1 MPMPMHE
8 LTRRTFLK
16 TAAATGAASV
26 AAAGLAGAS
35 AAVADEAVAAVEYP
49 AGLIEADFADSPV
62 ELAPITD
69 FADEKTYDV
78 VVVGA
83 GTGGVPAA
91 LSALEEGA
99 TVACLQKESAPISQ
113 GGSSTGIIVDKS
125 DPQGV
130 MNHLQGF
137 MEDCHWRADRGLAR
151 FYYDHSGE
159 TIRWMEVRTMEAG
172 FPPYSFGETTM
183 EYDDGTKCVK
193 RTNRFGPKPYNN
205 DTMIKALAKLAEERG
220 VDFYYSTPG
229 VQLVQD
235 ESGAVTGV
243 VGKDAD
249 GNYIKFNATRGVVL
263 STGDYQNNMSLVE
276 RYCPDV
282 KDFDRKQM
290 GKTGD
295 GILMTMAI
303 GAGLVPVGHAHMM
316 HDFDSGPMFNEPFL
330 MVNEDG
336 ERFLNEDC
344 CFEQVN
350 CELRNQPRPGWY
362 SQIFDANYVDQATA
376 WGGKPVAPEALE
388 VYMPEVE
395 MDRSAESGN
404 NVIEV
409 LIDTHK
415 ADTLDELAEKLG
427 IPADALKASVERY
440 NELVDAGFD
449 DDFGKRPQYLAK
461 IDTPP
466 FYGIHKHI
474 RISALCA
481 GMTVNENYQVTKADG
496 TPIPNLWA
504 TGFGAGQLCGLPD
517 WSMYTT
523 GMSCGH
529 CMTSGRYCGIQAA
542 TGGNLEPSKP
552 ITDEDVEAAGY
563 DMTKLSGPVAAGTG
577 KA

>member
-1 MPMPMHE
+1 MPMHE

-449 DDFGKRPQYLAK
+449 GDFGKRPQYLAK

-577 KA
+577 K

>member
-1 MPMPMHE
+1 MPMHE

-35 AAVADEAVAAVEYP
+35 AAVADEAAAAVEYP

-504 TGFGAGQLCGLPD
+504 SGFGAGQLCGLPD

-552 ITDEDVEAAGY
+552 ITDEDVAAAGY
-563 DMTKLSGPVAAGTG
+563 DMEKLNGPVAAGTG
-577 KA
+577 K

>member
-1 MPMPMHE
+1 MSQ
-8 LTRRTFLK
+8 LTRRGFIA
-16 TAAATGAASV
+16 TAAVTGMV
-26 AAAGLAGAS
+26 AGAS
-35 AAVADEAVAAVEYP
+35 LAVADEPPAAVEYP
-49 AGLIEADFADSPV
+49 EGLIEADFADSPV
-62 ELAPITD
+62 ELAPIAD

-99 TVACLQKESAPISQ
+99 TVACLQKESAAISQ
-113 GGSSTGIIVDKS
+113 GGSSTGIILDES

-130 MNHLQGF
+130 MNHMQGY

-172 FPPYSFGETTM
+172 FPPYSVGETVM
-183 EYDDGTKCVK
+183 EFDDGTKCVK

-205 DTMIKALAKLAEERG
+205 DTMVKALADLAEQRG

-229 VQLVQD
+229 VQLIQD
-235 ESGAVTGV
+235 ELGAVTGV

-295 GILMTMAI
+295 GILMSMAI

-330 MVNEDG
+330 MVNENG

-376 WGGKPVAPEALE
+376 WGGKPVSPEALE
-388 VYMPEVE
+388 VYMPAVE

-409 LIDTHK
+409 LLDTHR
-415 ADTLDELAEKLG
+415 ADTLDELAELLG

-440 NELVDAGFD
+440 NEMVDAGFD
-449 DDFGKRPQYLAK
+449 EDFGKQPKYLAK

-552 ITDEDVEAAGY
+552 ITDADVEAAGY
-563 DMTKLSGPVAAGTG
+563 DMSKLNGPVAAGTG

>member
-1 MPMPMHE
+1 MQE
-8 LTRRTFLK
+8 LTRRNFLK

-26 AAAGLAGAS
+26 AAAGMVSTAL
-35 AAVADEAVAAVEYP
+35 ADEAVAIEYP

-62 ELAPITD
+62 ELAPIVD
-69 FADEKTYDV
+69 FADERTYDV

-99 TVACLQKESAPISQ
+99 TVACLQKESAAISQ
-113 GGSSTGIIVDKS
+113 GGSSTGIILDES

-159 TIRWMEVRTMEAG
+159 TTRWMEVRTKEAG
-172 FPPYSFGETTM
+172 FPPYSIGETVV
-183 EYDDGTKCVK
+183 EFEDGTKCVK

-205 DTMIKALAKLAEERG
+205 DTMVKALADLAERRG

-229 VQLVQD
+229 VQLLQD

-295 GILMTMAI
+295 GILMSMAI

-316 HDFDSGPMFNEPFL
+316 HDFDSGPMFGEPFL
-330 MVNEDG
+330 MVNENG

-376 WGGKPVAPEALE
+376 WGGKPVLPEALE

-395 MDRSAESGN
+395 MDRSVESGH

-409 LIDTHK
+409 LLDTHR
-415 ADTLDELAEKLG
+415 ADTLDELADMLG

-440 NELVDAGFD
+440 NEIVDAGFD
-449 DDFGKRPQYLAK
+449 EDFGKQPKYLAK

-481 GMTVNENYQVTKADG
+481 GMTVNEHYQVTKADG

-552 ITDEDVEAAGY
+552 ITDEDVAAAGY
-563 DMTKLSGPVAAGTG
+563 DTSALSGPVAAGTG
-577 KA
+577 K

>member
-1 MPMPMHE
+1 MPMHE

-35 AAVADEAVAAVEYP
+35 AAVADEAATAVEYP

-282 KDFDRKQM
+282 KGFDRKQM

-295 GILMTMAI
+295 GILMTMAL

-577 KA
+577 K

>member
-1 MPMPMHE
+1 MPMHE

-35 AAVADEAVAAVEYP
+35 AAVADEAAAAVEYP

-62 ELAPITD
+62 ELAPIAD

-249 GNYIKFNATRGVVL
+249 DNYIKFNATRGVVL

>member
-1 MPMPMHE
+1 MQE
-8 LTRRTFLK
+8 LTRRNFLK

-26 AAAGLAGAS
+26 AAAGIAS
-35 AAVADEAVAAVEYP
+35 VAVADEAPAAVEYP

-99 TVACLQKESAPISQ
+99 TVACLQKESAAISQ
-113 GGSSTGIIVDKS
+113 GGSSTGIILDES

-130 MNHLQGF
+130 MNHMQGY

-172 FPPYSFGETTM
+172 FPPYSVGETVM
-183 EYDDGTKCVK
+183 EFDDGTKCVK

-205 DTMIKALAKLAEERG
+205 DTMVKALADLAEQRG

-229 VQLVQD
+229 VQLIQD

-330 MVNEDG
+330 MVNENG

-376 WGGKPVAPEALE
+376 WGGKPVSPEALE
-388 VYMPEVE
+388 VYMPEIE

-409 LIDTHK
+409 LLDTHR
-415 ADTLDELAEKLG
+415 ADTLDELADMLG

-449 DDFGKRPQYLAK
+449 DDFGKQPKYLAK

-552 ITDEDVEAAGY
+552 ITDEDVAAAGY
-563 DMTKLSGPVAAGTG
+563 DMSKLSGPVAAGTG

>member
-1 MPMPMHE
+1 MPMHE

>member
-1 MPMPMHE
+1 MPMHE

-26 AAAGLAGAS
+26 AAAGLAGTS
-35 AAVADEAVAAVEYP
+35 AAVADEAAAAVEYP

-183 EYDDGTKCVK
+183 EYEDGTKCVK

-205 DTMIKALAKLAEERG
+205 DTMIKALADLAEQRG

-229 VQLVQD
+229 VQLITD

-276 RYCPDV
+276 RYGPDV

-504 TGFGAGQLCGLPD
+504 SGFGAGQLCGLPD

-542 TGGNLEPSKP
+542 TGKLEPSKP
-552 ITDEDVEAAGY
+552 VTDADVEAAGY
-563 DMTKLSGPVAAGTG
+563 DMSKLAGPVAAGTG
-577 KA
+577 K

>member
-1 MPMPMHE
+1 MSQ
-8 LTRRTFLK
+8 LTRRSFLA
-16 TAAATGAASV
+16 TAAATGAVAGLASASV
-26 AAAGLAGAS
+26 AVAS
-35 AAVADEAVAAVEYP
+35 EVAETVEYP

-62 ELAPITD
+62 ELAPITA

-99 TVACLQKESAPISQ
+99 TVACLQKESAAISQ
-113 GGSSTGIIVDKS
+113 GGSSTGIILDES

-130 MNHLQGF
+130 MNHMQGY

-172 FPPYSFGETTM
+172 FPPYSVGETVM
-183 EYDDGTKCVK
+183 EFDDGTKCVK

-205 DTMIKALAKLAEERG
+205 DTMVKALADLAEQRG

-229 VQLVQD
+229 VQLIQD

-295 GILMTMAI
+295 GILMSMAI

-330 MVNEDG
+330 MVNENG

-376 WGGKPVAPEALE
+376 WGGKPVSPEALE
-388 VYMPEVE
+388 VYMPAVE

-409 LIDTHK
+409 LLDTHR
-415 ADTLDELAEKLG
+415 ADTLDELAELLG
-427 IPADALKASVERY
+427 IPGDALKASVERY
-440 NELVDAGFD
+440 NEMVDAGFD
-449 DDFGKRPQYLAK
+449 EDFGKQPKYLAK

-552 ITDEDVEAAGY
+552 ITDADVEAAGY
-563 DMTKLSGPVAAGTG
+563 DMSKLNGPVAAGTG

>member
-1 MPMPMHE
+1 MPQ

-16 TAAATGAASV
+16 ATAATTVAAGAAASV
-26 AAAGLAGAS
+26 AL
-35 AAVADEAVAAVEYP
+35 ADEAASAVEYP

-99 TVACLQKESAPISQ
+99 TVACLQKESAAISQ
-113 GGSSTGIIVDKS
+113 GGSSTGIIIDKS

-130 MNHLQGF
+130 MNHLQGY

-172 FPPYSFGETTM
+172 FPPYSFGETVM
-183 EYDDGTKCVK
+183 EYEDGTTCVK

-205 DTMIKALAKLAEERG
+205 DTMIKALADLAEQRG

-229 VQLVQD
+229 VQLITD
-235 ESGAVTGV
+235 DSGAVTGV

-263 STGDYQNNMSLVE
+263 STGDYQNNLSLVE

-295 GILMTMAI
+295 GILMTVAL
-303 GAGLVPVGHAHMM
+303 GAGIVPVGHAHMM

-330 MVNEDG
+330 MVNENG

-362 SQIFDANYVDQATA
+362 SQIFDANYFDQATA
-376 WGGKPVAPEALE
+376 WGGKPVSTEALE
-388 VYMPEVE
+388 VYMPEIE
-395 MDRSAESGN
+395 MDRSVESGN
-404 NVIEV
+404 NVIEF
-409 LIDTHK
+409 LLDTHR
-415 ADTLDELAEKLG
+415 ADTLEELAAMLD
-427 IPADALKASVERY
+427 IPADALIASVERY

-449 DDFGKRPQYLAK
+449 EDFGKQAKYLAK

-496 TPIPNLWA
+496 TVIPNLWA

-542 TGGNLEPSKP
+542 TGNTEPSKP
-552 ITDEDVEAAGY
+552 ITDADVEAAGY
-563 DMTKLSGPVAAGTG
+563 DMSKLSGPVAAGTG

>member
-1 MPMPMHE
+1 MPMHE

-552 ITDEDVEAAGY
+552 ITDEDVAAAGY
-563 DMTKLSGPVAAGTG
+563 DMSKLAGPVAAGTG

>member
-1 MPMPMHE
+1 MPMHE

-26 AAAGLAGAS
+26 AAAGLAGTS
-35 AAVADEAVAAVEYP
+35 AAVADEAAAAVEYP

-183 EYDDGTKCVK
+183 EYEDGTKCVK

-205 DTMIKALAKLAEERG
+205 DTMIKALADLAEQRG

-229 VQLVQD
+229 VQLITD

-282 KDFDRKQM
+282 KDVDRKQM

-504 TGFGAGQLCGLPD
+504 SGFGAGQLCGLPD

-542 TGGNLEPSKP
+542 TGKLEPSKP
-552 ITDEDVEAAGY
+552 VTDADVEAAGY
-563 DMTKLSGPVAAGTG
+563 DMSKLAGPVAAGTG
-577 KA
+577 K

>member
-1 MPMPMHE
+1 MPQ
-8 LTRRTFLK
+8 LTRRNFLK
-16 TAAATGAASV
+16 ATAATSVAAGALASV
-26 AAAGLAGAS
+26 AI
-35 AAVADEAVAAVEYP
+35 ADEAAPAVEYP

-99 TVACLQKESAPISQ
+99 TVACLQKESAPVSQ

-130 MNHLQGF
+130 MNHMQGF

-172 FPPYSFGETTM
+172 FPPYSFGETVM

-229 VQLVQD
+229 VQLITD

-303 GAGLVPVGHAHMM
+303 GAGFVPVGHAHMM

-330 MVNEDG
+330 MVNENG

-376 WGGKPVAPEALE
+376 WGGKPVSPEALE
-388 VYMPEVE
+388 VYMPEIE
-395 MDRSAESGN
+395 MDRSVESGN

-409 LIDTHK
+409 LLDTHR
-415 ADTLDELAEKLG
+415 ADTLEELAEMLG
-427 IPADALKASVERY
+427 IPADALVASVERY
-440 NELVDAGFD
+440 NEIVDAGFD
-449 DDFGKRPQYLAK
+449 EDFGKQPKYLAK

-466 FYGIHKHI
+466 YYGIHKHI

-504 TGFGAGQLCGLPD
+504 SGFGAGQLCGLPD

-552 ITDEDVEAAGY
+552 ITDDDVAAAGF
-563 DMTKLSGPVAAGTG
+563 DMEKLGGPVAAGTG

>member
-1 MPMPMHE
+1 M
-8 LTRRTFLK
+8 
-16 TAAATGAASV
+16 
-26 AAAGLAGAS
+26 
-35 AAVADEAVAAVEYP
+35 
-49 AGLIEADFADSPV
+49 

-235 ESGAVTGV
+235 ESGAVTSV

>member
-1 MPMPMHE
+1 MPMHE

-35 AAVADEAVAAVEYP
+35 AAVADEAAAAVEYP

-113 GGSSTGIIVDKS
+113 GGSSTGIILDES

-415 ADTLDELAEKLG
+415 ADTLDELAQKLG

-552 ITDEDVEAAGY
+552 ITDEDVAAAGY
-563 DMTKLSGPVAAGTG
+563 DMEKLNGPVAAGTG
-577 KA
+577 K

>member
-1 MPMPMHE
+1 MPMHE

-35 AAVADEAVAAVEYP
+35 AAVADEAAAAVEYP

-99 TVACLQKESAPISQ
+99 TAACLQKESAPISQ

-276 RYCPDV
+276 RYCPDG

-577 KA
+577 K

>member
-1 MPMPMHE
+1 MPMHE

-35 AAVADEAVAAVEYP
+35 AAVADEAAADVEYP

>member
-1 MPMPMHE
+1 MPMHE

-303 GAGLVPVGHAHMM
+303 GAGLVPVGHAHTM

>member
-1 MPMPMHE
+1 MPMHE

-35 AAVADEAVAAVEYP
+35 AAVADEAAAAVEYP

>member
-1 MPMPMHE
+1 MPMHE

-35 AAVADEAVAAVEYP
+35 AAVADEAAAAVEYP

-183 EYDDGTKCVK
+183 EYEDGTKCVK

-205 DTMIKALAKLAEERG
+205 DTMIKALADLAEQRG

-229 VQLVQD
+229 VQLITD

-504 TGFGAGQLCGLPD
+504 SGFGAGQLCGLPD

-542 TGGNLEPSKP
+542 TGKLEPSKP
-552 ITDEDVEAAGY
+552 VTDADVEAAGY
-563 DMTKLSGPVAAGTG
+563 DMSKLAGPVAAGTG
-577 KA
+577 K

>member
-1 MPMPMHE
+1 MQE
-8 LTRRTFLK
+8 LTRRNFLK
-16 TAAATGAASV
+16 TAAATGAVSV
-26 AAAGLAGAS
+26 AAAGMAS
-35 AAVADEAVAAVEYP
+35 TVLADEVAAIEYP

-62 ELAPITD
+62 ELAPIVD

-99 TVACLQKESAPISQ
+99 TVACLQKESAAISQ
-113 GGSSTGIIVDKS
+113 GGSSTGIILDES

-159 TIRWMEVRTMEAG
+159 TTRWMEVRTKEAG
-172 FPPYSFGETTM
+172 FPPYSIGEVVV
-183 EYDDGTKCVK
+183 EFEDGTKCVK

-205 DTMIKALAKLAEERG
+205 DTMVKALADLAEQRG

-229 VQLVQD
+229 VQLLQD

-249 GNYIKFNATRGVVL
+249 GNYIKFNATSGVVL

-295 GILMTMAI
+295 GILMSMAI

-316 HDFDSGPMFNEPFL
+316 HDFDSGPMFGEPFL
-330 MVNEDG
+330 MVNENG

-362 SQIFDANYVDQATA
+362 SQIFDANYVDQVNA
-376 WGGKPVAPEALE
+376 WGGKPVLPEALE
-388 VYMPEVE
+388 VYMPEIE
-395 MDRSAESGN
+395 MDRSVESGH

-409 LIDTHK
+409 LLDTHR
-415 ADTLDELAEKLG
+415 ADTLDELADMLG

-440 NELVDAGFD
+440 NEIVDAGFD
-449 DDFGKRPQYLAK
+449 EDFGKQPKYLAK

-552 ITDEDVEAAGY
+552 ITDEDVAAAGY
-563 DMTKLSGPVAAGTG
+563 DMSTLSGPVAAGTG
-577 KA
+577 K

>member
-1 MPMPMHE
+1 MPMHE

-99 TVACLQKESAPISQ
+99 TVACLQKESAPILQ

>member
-1 MPMPMHE
+1 MPMHE

-69 FADEKTYDV
+69 FAAEKTYDV

-577 KA
+577 K

>member
-1 MPMPMHE
+1 MPMHE

-35 AAVADEAVAAVEYP
+35 AAVADEAAAAVEYP

-577 KA
+577 K

>member
-1 MPMPMHE
+1 MSQ
-8 LTRRTFLK
+8 LTRRGFIA
-16 TAAATGAASV
+16 TAAVTGMV
-26 AAAGLAGAS
+26 AGAS
-35 AAVADEAVAAVEYP
+35 LAVADEAPAAVEYP
-49 AGLIEADFADSPV
+49 EGLVEADFADSPV

-99 TVACLQKESAPISQ
+99 TVACLQKESAAISQ
-113 GGSSTGIIVDKS
+113 GGSSTGIILDES

-130 MNHLQGF
+130 MNHMQGY

-172 FPPYSFGETTM
+172 FPPYSVGETVM
-183 EYDDGTKCVK
+183 EFDDGTKCVK

-205 DTMIKALAKLAEERG
+205 DTMVKALADLAEQRG

-229 VQLVQD
+229 VQLIQD
-235 ESGAVTGV
+235 ELGAVTGV

-295 GILMTMAI
+295 GILMSMAI

-330 MVNEDG
+330 MVNENG

-376 WGGKPVAPEALE
+376 WGGKPVSPEALE
-388 VYMPEVE
+388 VYMPAVE

-409 LIDTHK
+409 LLDTHR
-415 ADTLDELAEKLG
+415 ADTLDELAELLG

-440 NELVDAGFD
+440 NEMVDAGFD
-449 DDFGKRPQYLAK
+449 EDFGKQPKYLAK

-552 ITDEDVEAAGY
+552 ITDADVEAAGY
-563 DMTKLSGPVAAGTG
+563 DMSKLNGPVAAGTG

>member
-1 MPMPMHE
+1 MPMHE

-577 KA
+577 K

>member
-1 MPMPMHE
+1 MPMHE

-26 AAAGLAGAS
+26 AAAGLAGTS
-35 AAVADEAVAAVEYP
+35 AAVADEAAAAVEYP

-577 KA
+577 K

>member
-1 MPMPMHE
+1 MSQ
-8 LTRRTFLK
+8 LTRRSFLA
-16 TAAATGAASV
+16 TAAATGAV
-26 AAAGLAGAS
+26 AGLAGAS
-35 AAVADEAVAAVEYP
+35 VAVASEVAETVEYP

-62 ELAPITD
+62 ELAPITA

-99 TVACLQKESAPISQ
+99 TVACLQKESAAISQ
-113 GGSSTGIIVDKS
+113 GGSSTGIILDES

-130 MNHLQGF
+130 MNHMQGY

-172 FPPYSFGETTM
+172 FPPYSVGETVM
-183 EYDDGTKCVK
+183 EFDDGTKCVK

-205 DTMIKALAKLAEERG
+205 DTMVKALADLAEQRG

-229 VQLVQD
+229 VQLIQD

-295 GILMTMAI
+295 GILMSMAI

-330 MVNEDG
+330 MVNENG

-376 WGGKPVAPEALE
+376 WGGKPVSPEALE
-388 VYMPEVE
+388 VYMPAVE

-409 LIDTHK
+409 LLDTHR
-415 ADTLDELAEKLG
+415 ADTLDELAELLG
-427 IPADALKASVERY
+427 IPGDALKASVERY
-440 NELVDAGFD
+440 NEMVDAGFD
-449 DDFGKRPQYLAK
+449 EDFGKQPKYLAK

-552 ITDEDVEAAGY
+552 ITDADVEAAGY
-563 DMTKLSGPVAAGTG
+563 DMSKLNGPVAAGTG

>member
-1 MPMPMHE
+1 MPMHE

-35 AAVADEAVAAVEYP
+35 AAVADEAAADVEYP

-99 TVACLQKESAPISQ
+99 TVACLQKASAPISQ

>member
-1 MPMPMHE
+1 MPMHE

-35 AAVADEAVAAVEYP
+35 AAVADEAAAAVEYP

-130 MNHLQGF
+130 MNHMQGF

-159 TIRWMEVRTMEAG
+159 TIRWMEVRTKEAG
-172 FPPYSFGETTM
+172 FPPYSVGETVM
-183 EYDDGTKCVK
+183 EFDDGTKCVK

-205 DTMIKALAKLAEERG
+205 DTMVKALADLAEQRG

-229 VQLVQD
+229 VQLIQD

>member
-1 MPMPMHE
+1 MPMHE

-35 AAVADEAVAAVEYP
+35 AAVSDEAVAAVEYP

-577 KA
+577 

>member
-1 MPMPMHE
+1 MPMHE

-35 AAVADEAVAAVEYP
+35 AAVADEAAAAVEYP

-552 ITDEDVEAAGY
+552 ISDEDVEAAGY